1 MIGDENQYNGNYD
14 MYALA
19 EDYTGNVANFSYTF
33 EYSSIIFRI
42 QLLEND
48 RS

>member
-19 EDYTGNVANFSYTF
+19 EDYTGNVADFTNYRKPYLTP
-33 EYSSIIFRI
+33 
-42 QLLEND
+42 LV
-48 RS
+48 

>member
-19 EDYTGNVANFSYTF
+19 EDYTGNVGDFS
-33 EYSSIIFRI
+33 
-42 QLLEND
+42 
-48 RS
+48 